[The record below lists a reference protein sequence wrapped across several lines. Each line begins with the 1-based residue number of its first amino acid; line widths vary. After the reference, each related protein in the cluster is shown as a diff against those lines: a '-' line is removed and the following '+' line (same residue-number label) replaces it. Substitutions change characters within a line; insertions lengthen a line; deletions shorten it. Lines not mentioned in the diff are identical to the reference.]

1 MLVSHSEKKKK
12 EAKKILEDY
21 VIYTGGLG
29 FIPIPVVD
37 TLAIAGVQL
46 AMLRELA
53 QLYEIDFAP
62 QLTKSIIGVW
72 LSSVGTTLSG
82 FKFFPGLGMAVGMIK
97 TSAIGA
103 AYTFALGKVFIQHF
117 DQGGTMLDFDPIASR
132 KYFQQEI
139 EKGKQFVLKKKKY
152 RNALR
157 KHSLQQ
163 LLKDAQ
169 EQQDSLVKMQEDLLQ
184 IANSKKQKA
193 KSKKQNN

>member
-12 EAKKILEDY
+12 EANKILEDY
-21 VIYTGGLG
+21 ILYTAGLG
-29 FIPIPVVD
+29 FVPIPVVD

-46 AMLRELA
+46 NMLRKLA

-82 FKFFPGLGMAVGMIK
+82 FKFFPGIGMTVGIIK

-132 KYFQQEI
+132 QFFQQEI
-139 EKGKQFVLKKKKY
+139 EKGKQLVQKKKKL

-157 KHSLQQ
+157 AHSLQQ
-163 LLKDAQ
+163 LLKDAR
-169 EQQDSLVKMQEDLLQ
+169 EQEDILGKIQEDILQ
-184 IANSKKQKA
+184 LRK
-193 KSKKQNN
+193 